1 MELWGVRRAPG
12 PGGPPSGLLPSPLRG
27 GPPGKPGTTGPAP
40 AASALGG
47 GVLPQPPSFPGEE
60 QRIAQASGSG
70 GGGGRKGERR
80 KRDLNERRFSR
91 LARKLEVDK
100 NGRSRGPGGLP
111 QRRGD
116 LLSWLGRLGDARGCV
131 RCTGPGVSGELSR
144 SGPEARRR
152 RGWTRADSQ
161 RRAAG
166 RAVRE
171 GVPPRRR
178 AALCEPARREGAAAA
193 PGTPGRGRRAR
204 ARAGRPLC
212 AISAGSRPTLTRPRQ
227 HRPHP
232 RPCRRRRRRF
242 PRAGGRRCAR
252 GSPAS
257 YSASPGHRRGE
268 VPPGGVWTPEA
279 HVRRRARGG

>member
-1 MELWGVRRAPG
+1 M
-12 PGGPPSGLLPSPLRG
+12 
-27 GPPGKPGTTGPAP
+27 
-40 AASALGG
+40 
-47 GVLPQPPSFPGEE
+47 
-60 QRIAQASGSG
+60 
-70 GGGGRKGERR
+70 
-80 KRDLNERRFSR
+80 
-91 LARKLEVDK
+91 
-100 NGRSRGPGGLP
+100 P

-161 RRAAG
+161 RRASG